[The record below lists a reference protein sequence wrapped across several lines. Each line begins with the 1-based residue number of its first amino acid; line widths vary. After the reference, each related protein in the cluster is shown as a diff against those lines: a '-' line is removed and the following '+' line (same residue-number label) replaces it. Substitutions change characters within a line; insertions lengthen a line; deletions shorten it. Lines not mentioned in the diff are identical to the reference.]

1 MAVGWLTAS
10 LPSDEWDD
18 KITTFP
24 GLYLAATAY
33 AHVASLFAGTSD
45 IDCSVPL
52 LRSINVLFALGNAL
66 LIIALRTKTSV
77 GCALLMMSSS
87 IINSMLSMIPLQ
99 PSDPHSLLHAA
110 MIIAF
115 PINFFFAF
123 LFYTDSGA
131 VFFVLLMYYLAER
144 VNLLAYP
151 SARGSYVFSALV
163 SQPCTPLSCNKW
175 TELL

>member
-1 MAVGWLTAS
+1 MFSINSEKYQRPFCSWKCTADHRIADQDLGTCSFHEPTLSQLYDLTAI
-10 LPSDEWDD
+10 
-18 KITTFP
+18 K
-24 GLYLAATAY
+24 
-33 AHVASLFAGTSD
+33 
-45 IDCSVPL
+45 
-52 LRSINVLFALGNAL
+52 
-66 LIIALRTKTSV
+66 
-77 GCALLMMSSS
+77 
-87 IINSMLSMIPLQ
+87 
-99 PSDPHSLLHAA
+99 PSDPHALLHAA

-163 SQPCTPLSCNKW
+163 RPFLS
-175 TELL
+175 